1 MKAFPV
7 IEISWNFEVLENITE
22 NEKKPGKMRISVNS
36 SQQVFSLQNV
46 IFSDD
51 MSIENNMY

>member
-1 MKAFPV
+1 MK
-7 IEISWNFEVLENITE
+7 
-22 NEKKPGKMRISVNS
+22 ISVHS